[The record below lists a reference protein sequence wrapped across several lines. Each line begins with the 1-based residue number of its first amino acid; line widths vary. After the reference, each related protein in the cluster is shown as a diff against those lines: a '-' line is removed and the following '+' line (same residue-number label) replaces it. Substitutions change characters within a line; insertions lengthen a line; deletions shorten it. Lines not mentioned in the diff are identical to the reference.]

1 IETYTTKT
9 IVKGKEYEKTTK
21 NINPLKHLAEEVDQA
36 HDFIVQRIDLE
47 ADLNHFPTNDE
58 ISGAFNEKKVP
69 DTINHEELQNLRNNR
84 IKALFKQYF
93 QGQNPTN
100 LKDNESEL

>member
-1 IETYTTKT
+1 L
-9 IVKGKEYEKTTK
+9 VKGKKYPKTTK
-21 NINPLKHLAEEVDQA
+21 NINPLKHFAEEVDQA

-47 ADLNHFPTNDE
+47 ANLDNFPSNEE
-58 ISGAFNEKKVP
+58 IEGAYNEKKVP
-69 DTINHEELQNLRNNR
+69 DTINHEELQNLRNNK

-100 LKDNESEL
+100 LTDQQIEL